1 MFLRS
6 LRGEDFEEPLGEV
19 LQLYKDDFK
28 GDELKAQL
36 ETLRYFPESTIDNVK
51 ELVEFV
57 QSLSA
62 TTKTF
67 VPQVIVLTK
76 ILLAMPANNAVS
88 ERSFSAMKRVK
99 TYLRSTTSDCRLN
112 HLMVLHVHKDRT
124 DSLNMVEVAN
134 AFVERND
141 SRHPIFGVIGE
152 KDGVPKQGTKR
163 AAT

>member
-1 MFLRS
+1 M
-6 LRGEDFEEPLGEV
+6 GEV

-62 TTKTF
+62 TTKSF
-67 VPQVIVLTK
+67 VSQVTVLAK
-76 ILLAMPANNAVS
+76 ILLVIPAINAVS
-88 ERSFSAMKRVK
+88 ERSFSAMTRVK
-99 TYLRSTTSDCRLN
+99 TYLRSTISDCRLN
-112 HLMVLHVHKDRT
+112 DLMVLHVHKDRT

-134 AFVERND
+134 TFVERND
-141 SRHPIFGVIGE
+141 SRHPIFGFFGE
-152 KDGVPKQGTKR
+152 KDGVPKQCTKR
-163 AAT
+163 ATTQTHFEH